1 MTFSDQEC
9 EVDSNYEGNIVCRT
23 KFELIKR
30 KGAYCSGHNEE
41 GNGRKSSAGGYELQQ
56 SIGMEDISTESNAH
70 SQNF

>member
-41 GNGRKSSAGGYELQQ
+41 GNGRKSSAGGYEL
-56 SIGMEDISTESNAH
+56 
-70 SQNF
+70 

>member
-30 KGAYCSGHNEE
+30 NGAAYCSGHNEE
-41 GNGRKSSAGGYELQQ
+41 GGGAGRKSSAGGYEL
-56 SIGMEDISTESNAH
+56 
-70 SQNF
+70 